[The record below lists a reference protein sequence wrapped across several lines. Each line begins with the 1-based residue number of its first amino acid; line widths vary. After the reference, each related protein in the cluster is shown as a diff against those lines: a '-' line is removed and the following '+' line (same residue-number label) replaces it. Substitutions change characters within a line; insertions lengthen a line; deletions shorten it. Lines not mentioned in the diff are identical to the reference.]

1 MRNRLLGGAAA
12 LALGQ
17 PCLAPDDAAASSGGS
32 GTGCAAPAPADEMA
46 ERRTVQL
53 GVARRAA
60 EPRSYDPESRTV
72 ELVAA
77 TGFPVRRYDWD
88 DGPYLEQLRIEG
100 DSVDLSRVGQGVCP
114 LLDSHQSY
122 SLESQLGIVE
132 SGRIENGQLL
142 LSVRF
147 ADTERAREVEAEV
160 AAGRLRGVSIG
171 YRRDEIAKGQRQP
184 DQIPTHTI
192 TRWTL
197 FEVSLVPI
205 PADPD
210 AGVRSDQGSHPCA
223 IISPHE
229 TRDTT
234 DAIGEAPSAR
244 EDDTMRNR
252 LMGGVAAIAL
262 RQPNFAPDD
271 GGAAAG
277 GASTPA
283 PAQPATPS
291 PAEEVRQ
298 AAITPAQVL
307 DLTQTARSLG
317 VEDAAAT
324 ALRAPNASVESV
336 NAAVLAAAA
345 ARQQANT
352 GAVPAGMAAR
362 DSGSDVT
369 ARRQGIEGA
378 ILHGLRTSRGERNE
392 PDAIVQPYLR
402 HGLSELA
409 ALSLG
414 EREMP
419 RSAAERVQVF
429 ERAFH
434 STSDF
439 PILLSGA
446 LNQRLE
452 QNYQVA
458 APTYRRIARQMT
470 FADFRPHDVLR
481 PGDFPQLQQVGEG
494 GEIRFGTIGEKRETV
509 AVRAYGIQ
517 FALTRQLL
525 VNDNLGAIDQI
536 LASQGISVALFEE
549 KTFYAMKGT
558 IGPVL
563 IENGRAV
570 YHTTNG
576 NLAAS
581 GAAINDTSLSDGRA
595 ALRKQKNLQGDAMN
609 LTPRLLLVSPDKE
622 TEAQKAVAPVN
633 ASQTSHVNIF
643 AGSLEVVVAGQLTGN
658 AWELYADPAFGTN
671 WTWGLLDGFTAPRL
685 RLEERFGQQGVGV
698 SLEHD
703 FGCGAVDFRFGYRN
717 AGN

>member
-17 PCLAPDDAAASSGGS
+17 PCLAPDDAAASGAGS
-32 GTGCAAPAPADEMA
+32 AAPAPGGDMA

-60 EPRSYDPESRTV
+60 EPRSYDPDARTV

-77 TGFPVRRYDWD
+77 TGYAVRRWDWD

-100 DSVDLSRVGQGVCP
+100 DSVDLTRIGQGVCP

-122 SLESQLGIVE
+122 SLESQLGVVE

-147 ADTERAREVEAEV
+147 AETDRAREVEAEV

-184 DQIPTHTI
+184 EQIPTHTI

-205 PADPD
+205 PADPE

-234 DAIGEAPSAR
+234 DALGEAPSAR

-271 GGAAAG
+271 GGASGG

-283 PAQPATPS
+283 PAPAPS
-291 PAEEVRQ
+291 SAEEVRH
-298 AAITPAQVL
+298 AVITPAQVL

-317 VEDAAAT
+317 VEDAAST
-324 ALRAPNASVESV
+324 ALRAPNASIESV

-345 ARQQANT
+345 ARQNANT

-378 ILHGLRTSRGERNE
+378 ILHGLRTARGERNE

-402 HGLSELA
+402 HSLSELA
-409 ALSLG
+409 AVSLG

-419 RSAAERVQVF
+419 RSAAERTQVF

-470 FADFRPHDVLR
+470 FADFRAHDVLR
-481 PGDFPQLQQVGEG
+481 PGDFPQLQAVGEG
-494 GEIRFGTIGEKRETV
+494 GEIKFGTIGEKRETV

-536 LASQGISVALFEE
+536 LANQGLAVALFEE

-558 IGPVL
+558 VGPVL

-570 YHTTNG
+570 FHTSNG

-581 GAAINDTSLSDGRA
+581 GAAINDTSLSDARA
-595 ALRKQKNLQGDAMN
+595 ALRKQRNLSGDAMS

-622 TEAQKAVAPVN
+622 TEAQKAVAVVT
-633 ASQTSHVNIF
+633 ASQTSNFNVF
-643 AGSLEVVVAGQLTGN
+643 GGALEVVVAGQLTGN
-658 AWELYADPAFGTN
+658 AWELYADQAFGSN

-717 AGN
+717 PGN